1 MKIAAAHPA
10 RRIRA
15 VARLDRPK
23 HRIRA
28 RRLGD
33 HQQQQQPLGG
43 GDFVIVDEGEE
54 IAVAV

>member
-1 MKIAAAHPA
+1 MKIAVAHPA

-15 VARLDRPK
+15 VARLDRPQ

-28 RRLGD
+28 CGLGD
-33 HQQQQQPLGG
+33 HVQQQQPLGG
-43 GDFVIVDEGEE
+43 GHFVVVDEGEE